1 MKRGL
6 RRDGW
11 RPSRRWFLWGDPRLP
26 VKDRDARY
34 GTGMAADTV
43 ADLGQPDD
51 LDAAAAIACLMA
63 LRNTFMHGPGAIG

>member
-1 MKRGL
+1 
-6 RRDGW
+6 
-11 RPSRRWFLWGDPRLP
+11 
-26 VKDRDARY
+26 
-34 GTGMAADTV
+34 MAADTV